1 MVEVVDRID
10 VNMKQKEK
18 VKKEENPVFKAIMD
32 RRSVRFYKPDPLPK
46 ELIEKVIEAGNWAPS
61 VGNLQPWRFIVVEDK
76 YLRERL
82 RDKAIP
88 IWKSVMETLKE
99 KEPKRYEIYLK
110 QRDRKDPIY
119 YSAPVFIFVL
129 GPSRIN
135 CALACENMMIAAHS
149 LGLGSCYVGWGALI
163 IDDPEVTEILEL
175 KMDESILGP
184 IVIGF
189 PEKYPEPPPKDEP
202 EVKWV

>member
-119 YSAPVFIFVL
+119 YSAPVIIFVL